1 MTEQAPIRVTADTSG
16 FEAAM
21 ADMAKSTEAFGRI
34 FAGTMSRAVLS
45 GRDLD
50 DTLRSIALRFAD
62 LALGKALAPLENALS
77 GLVGGLLSGA
87 GQGAATGTGLASAA
101 TRIVFNVASQDSAS
115 FAKSEGQITAM
126 LARAV
131 GRGQRNI

>member
-16 FEAAM
+16 FDAAM

-34 FAGTMSRAVLS
+34 FAGTMSRAVIS

-62 LALGKALAPLENALS
+62 MALGKALAPLENALS
-77 GLVGGLLSGA
+77 GLAGGLFSGA
-87 GQGAATGTGLASAA
+87 AAPAGSGLAPAATK
-101 TRIVFNVASQDSAS
+101 IVFNVASQDSAS